1 MSRAEPCALLLFGAT
16 GDLARRKLAP
26 ALFGLHRRG
35 FLHAATPVVGIA
47 RQPMSR
53 EAFVESLALR
63 ETLREA
69 APEALA
75 AFASILHYVPFDFTG
90 GGVAGVREG
99 VEAIARAAGAGP
111 NRAVYF
117 ALPSNLFGPSARLL
131 CEGGLFH
138 GGWRRLCFEKPFGTD
153 LASAEALNAG
163 IARHFEEREIFRI
176 DHYLGKELVRNLMVL
191 RFANPLFEPAWHRD
205 FVDHVQ
211 VTIAETLG
219 VEGRAGYY
227 EGAGAVRDMLQ
238 NHVMQVLAL
247 IAMEPPQSLK
257 GEAVRDAM
265 ARAIEALAPLE
276 EAGVVLGQYG
286 EGEVGGARVP
296 AYRAEPGVARD
307 SRVDTFAAVRARIR
321 TPRWEGVPFL
331 LRTGKRLARSYA
343 QADIVL
349 RDAACGLFGRE
360 SPAPNVITVRIQP
373 DEGISVDINVKAPG
387 ERVRLDRALLDYC
400 HPCAYGPN
408 TPAAYE
414 ILLHELLEG
423 DATLFARWDF
433 VRASWAFVDPV
444 ARWRDAQARAFPNYA
459 AGSAGPAAAGAL
471 LPEGHGWIA
480 PRPVVR

>member
-16 GDLARRKLAP
+16 GDLVRRKLAP
-26 ALFGLHRRG
+26 ALFGLHARG
-35 FLHAATPVVGIA
+35 FLHAATPIVGIA

-53 EAFVESLALR
+53 EAFLESLGLR
-63 ETLREA
+63 ESLRDA

-90 GGVAGVREG
+90 GGVAALRDG
-99 VEAIARAAGAGP
+99 VEAIARAAGAGA
-111 NRAVYF
+111 NRAVYL
-117 ALPSNLFGPSARLL
+117 ALPSHLFEPTARVL
-131 CEGGLFH
+131 CEGGLFQ

-163 IARHFEEREIFRI
+163 IARHFGERETFRV
-176 DHYLGKELVRNLMVL
+176 DHYLGKELVRNLLVL
-191 RFANPLFEPAWHRD
+191 RFANPLFEPAFHRD

-227 EGAGAVRDMLQ
+227 EDAGAVRDMLQ

-247 IAMEPPQSLK
+247 VAMEPPQSLQ

-276 EAGVVLGQYG
+276 EADVVLGQYG
-286 EGEVGGARVP
+286 EGEVDGSRVP
-296 AYRAEPGVARD
+296 GYRAEKGVASD
-307 SRVDTFAAVRARIR
+307 SRVDTFAAVRSRIR

-331 LRTGKRLARSYA
+331 LRTGKRLARSHA

-349 RDAACGLFGRE
+349 RDAACSLFRRDG
-360 SPAPNVITVRIQP
+360 PVPNVITVRIQP

-387 ERVRLDRALLDYC
+387 ERMRLDRALLDYC
-400 HPCAYGPN
+400 HPCTYGTN
-408 TPAAYE
+408 TPSAYE

-433 VRASWAFVDPV
+433 VRASWAFVDPI
-444 ARWRDAQARAFPNYA
+444 ARWRDARARAFPNYA
-459 AGSAGPAAAGAL
+459 AGSDGPAASDAL
-471 LPEGHGWIA
+471 LPAGRRWIGA
-480 PRPVVR
+480 RPVAR